1 MELKMERY
9 FRELK
14 RGSTKT
20 IILSLLERK
29 EMYGY
34 EISKEVRK
42 ISGDYFRVPEGALY
56 TALHSLE
63 REGYIEGR
71 WEERDGRQR
80 KYYFITKRGRN
91 LLKKAKKEWEL
102 FIDRLS
108 PFIKPEEIPVKKFSL
123 EKIILRR

>member
-1 MELKMERY
+1 MERY

-14 RGSTKT
+14 RGSTKM

-34 EISKEVRK
+34 QISKEVRK

-63 REGYIEGR
+63 KEEYIEGR

-108 PFIKPEEIPVKKFSL
+108 PFLKPGEILSKKFSF
-123 EKIILRR
+123 EKLF

>member
-1 MELKMERY
+1 MERY

-14 RGSTKT
+14 RGSTKM

-42 ISGDYFRVPEGALY
+42 LSGEYFKVPEGALY

-63 REGYIEGR
+63 KDGFIEGR
-71 WEERDGRQR
+71 WEEKDGRER
-80 KYYFITKRGRN
+80 KYYFITKKGKD

-102 FIDRLS
+102 FFERLL
-108 PFIKPEEIPVKKFSL
+108 PFLKSEELAIKKLSL
-123 EKIILRR
+123 IINF